1 VAGES
6 GVMPVPQ
13 GAARP
18 SDRRRVVLIAVTAGL
33 LTLTVVGWLLVILAQ
48 SDWLARSFAVD
59 YKIYMAALDRWQ
71 AGAGWYQ
78 PRQLNGPYPI
88 ELGDV
93 LYPPVLIYLLLP
105 FRYLGPILW
114 SAIPAA
120 ILVLAVWRQRPALW
134 ALALI
139 AACVAWPYSPAK
151 YVFGNPVIWGAA
163 ALAVATLAIASLQRW
178 PAALLLLKPTV
189 AVFALFGIRD
199 RRWWLMVAIMLV
211 ASIPFLADTL
221 RYPEVLINAQTNPV
235 DGRGGPFYSLTEFP
249 LLLIPIL
256 AWLGRRQAAPSG
268 ADPH

>member
-1 VAGES
+1 MTRAIPAPIDGS
-6 GVMPVPQ
+6 SHAP
-13 GAARP
+13 
-18 SDRRRVVLIAVTAGL
+18 DRRRTILIAATAAIV
-33 LTLTVVGWLLVILAQ
+33 TLTVVGWLLVVVYQA
-48 SDWLARSFAVD
+48 DWLGRSFAVD
-59 YKIYMAALDRWQ
+59 YKIYMGALDRWQ

-105 FRYLGPILW
+105 FRYLGPVVW

-120 ILVLAVWRQRPALW
+120 ILVWAVWRHRPALW
-134 ALALI
+134 AIALI
-139 AACVAWPYSPAK
+139 AVCVAWPYAPAK
-151 YVFGNPVIWGAA
+151 YIFGNPVIWGAA
-163 ALAVATLAIASLQRW
+163 ALAVATLGVATLQRW

-199 RRWWLMVAIMLV
+199 RRWWLMVAILLV

-249 LLLIPIL
+249 LLCIPIL
-256 AWLGRRQAAPSG
+256 AWLGRRRATSSG
-268 ADPH
+268 AYAQ